1 MTRVALYARYSTD
14 NQPRPRSKTK
24 FRICREE
31 AKREKWKIVGAYRNA
46 GISGRVHYGVP
57 GPGSAQL
64 HRCSCRQS
72 FSRHWALPQTSCSA
86 GDGVGNM
93 RARKSSTLAQRYI
106 SRLRTLN
113 NLIEQD
119 HRGVKQRIATMLGFK
134 GFATAAII
142 AGIELMHRIRKGQ
155 FGLGRLGVQ
164 GRLAPAVWNAVLQ
177 SLKSR
182 RHNTGRFPALA
193 ICARAVRSSRVLLSN
208 QLRF

>member
-14 NQPRPRSKTK
+14 NQREASIEDR

-72 FSRHWALPQTSCSA
+72 FSRHWALPQTSCSV

-134 GFATAAII
+134 GFATAAITI
-142 AGIELMHRIRKGQ
+142 AGLMHRIRKGQ

-177 SLKSR
+177 
-182 RHNTGRFPALA
+182 A
-193 ICARAVRSSRVLLSN
+193 
-208 QLRF
+208 